1 LYFNFLKN
9 STLQAVMP
17 SSIDYAFPAVDQAII
32 AELGKVDNSTI
43 DTSSVIGTIVS
54 GELSSL
60 NQSFNSAE
68 SSGQNVLTY
77 AMMMSRNTTIDSI
90 ASDLT
95 EKNVK
100 SGGGLKDTFT
110 RQGEIN
116 EWQAQ
121 NKLDTLF
128 FLQILFLFFTVLT
141 MLVFCMKYG
150 IISSSSFNFTLVLLV
165 VIVIGVL
172 WNRSSYTNVSR
183 DKRLW
188 NRRYIGLGDAGG
200 GDLSVK
206 CNTSS

>member
-1 LYFNFLKN
+1 
-9 STLQAVMP
+9 MP
-17 SSIDYAFPAVDQAII
+17 SSIDYAFPAVDQATI
-32 AELGKVDNSTI
+32 ASLGTIDNSVI
-43 DTSSVIGTIVS
+43 NTSGVIGSITT

-68 SSGQNVLTY
+68 SSGQNVITY
-77 AMMMSRNTTIDSI
+77 AMMMSRNRTIDSI
-90 ASDLT
+90 ASDLI
-95 EKNVK
+95 EKNLK

-128 FLQILFLFFTVLT
+128 FLQILFLFFTLLTVL
-141 MLVFCMKYG
+141 LFLRKYD
-150 IISSSSFNFTLVLLV
+150 IISGYSFNYFVLIAII
-165 VIVIGVL
+165 IVIGVL
-172 WNRSSYTNVSR
+172 WNRASYTIMTR

-188 NRRYIGLGDAGG
+188 NRRYIGLDDS

-206 CNTSS
+206 CNTPS

>member
-1 LYFNFLKN
+1 
-9 STLQAVMP
+9 MP

-32 AELGKVDNSTI
+32 ASLGTSANSAVNRAGI
-43 DTSSVIGTIVS
+43 IGTITS

-68 SSGQNVLTY
+68 GSGQNVLTY
-77 AMMMSRNTTIDSI
+77 AMMMSRNKTIDSI

-95 EKNVK
+95 VRNLKMG
-100 SGGGLKDTFT
+100 SGLKDTFT

-121 NKLDTLF
+121 NKMDTLF
-128 FLQILFLFFTVLT
+128 FLQILFLFFTLLVV
-141 MLVFCMKYG
+141 LVFFRKYD
-150 IISSSSFNFTLVLLV
+150 IIPSYVFNSLVIFAL

-172 WNRSSYTNVSR
+172 WNRSSYTSMSR

-188 NRRYIGLGDAGG
+188 NRRYIGLSDDN
-200 GDLSVK
+200 DLSVK
-206 CNTSS
+206 CNTPS